1 MAPHL
6 EVSQMLA
13 ARFQVSTIKKSQQ
26 SILTGMQKRFS
37 ILKNQLYKS
46 IFKV

>member
-13 ARFQVSTIKKSQQ
+13 AIFQVSTIKKSQQ